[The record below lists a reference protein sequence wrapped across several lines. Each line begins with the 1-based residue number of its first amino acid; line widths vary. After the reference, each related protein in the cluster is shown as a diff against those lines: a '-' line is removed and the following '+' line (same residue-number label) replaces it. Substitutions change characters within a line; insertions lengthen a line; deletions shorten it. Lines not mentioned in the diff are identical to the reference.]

1 MPSSPLRVA
10 VVCSSNQNRS
20 MEAHNILSKRG
31 FSVRSFGTGTHVK
44 LPGPA
49 PDKPNVYDFKTTY
62 DQMYNDLLRKDKEL
76 YPSGLPFKNPPCGPS
91 WKVLRVARAQEA
103 CHPVQCTHWLLLS
116 LRELGFYSWCT
127 SDRPREAPKS
137 KGVPGRFLLPD
148 VSPQCQHLPVP
159 EEEAAQGPS
168 QKLQSLTSVSTSL
181 WGVVSF
187 EKMGQASS
195 PVFPGPLEVASA
207 PRAGAVEGA
216 EGFAEPSVAP
226 RPRGQHEVA
235 CPGAAG
241 TLQSICCCPLVAV
254 CQVGAL
260 VSFILCFQGSC

>member
-91 WKVLRVARAQEA
+91 WKVLHVARAQEA

-168 QKLQSLTSVSTSL
+168 QKLQSLTSVPLREQTALQSHLWPRVHAASL
-181 WGVVSF
+181 RWPAL
-187 EKMGQASS
+187 GQPAPSR
-195 PVFPGPLEVASA
+195 ASA
-207 PRAGAVEGA
+207 AAHSWQCARSERWSASYSVSRGVGDTLVEDVGVPA
-216 EGFAEPSVAP
+216 WGSPELEGS
-226 RPRGQHEVA
+226 
-235 CPGAAG
+235 
-241 TLQSICCCPLVAV
+241 
-254 CQVGAL
+254 
-260 VSFILCFQGSC
+260 